1 MPIIKWSP
9 LDHFDDMER
18 MMQEYNN
25 QSFAP
30 AIDVYETKKEVVV
43 EAPLAG
49 VDPNNVEISIENDV
63 LTLKGEAKKESEVE
77 EKNYYRK
84 EIKEGSFFRSVA
96 LPAHVIGNKAEAESI
111 EGMLKITIPKAP
123 ESKPKKIS
131 IKTKNKK

>member
-18 MMQEYNN
+18 LMQEYNN

-30 AIDVYETKKEVVV
+30 AIDVYETKDSVVV

-49 VDPNNVEISIENDV
+49 VDPKNVEISIDNDV

-84 EIKEGSFFRSVA
+84 EIREGSFFRSIN
-96 LPAHVIGNKAEAESI
+96 LPAHVIGDKAEAESS
-111 EGMLKITIPKAP
+111 EGMLKIIIPKAA
-123 ESKPKKIS
+123 ESKPKKIV
-131 IKTKNKK
+131 IKTKDKK